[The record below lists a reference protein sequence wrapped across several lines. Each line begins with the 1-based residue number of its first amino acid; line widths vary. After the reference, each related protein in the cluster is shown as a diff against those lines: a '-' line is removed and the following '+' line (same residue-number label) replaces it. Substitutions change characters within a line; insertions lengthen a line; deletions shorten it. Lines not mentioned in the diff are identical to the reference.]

1 MHRKI
6 VIVDGKIAYTGGFN
20 VGDEYFGLKKINKP
34 WRDTTIRLTGNSVLS
49 LQTRFWTDLVFLQNQ
64 SFRKKNRSKLMF
76 DEKLLKSFYSPIEEG
91 NLGVQIL
98 SSGPNTRND
107 TIKDGYIKMIT
118 TAKKYLYI
126 QSPYFVT
133 DRTLLEAL
141 RLAAACGVDVRIMLP
156 GIPDKKSIYAISLFN
171 VAKLLKDG
179 VKVYLHSGFLHAK
192 TLVIDDHVSTVG
204 TANIDIR
211 SFSLFYEVNAF
222 IYNNDFAIKC
232 RDTFLN
238 DIKDCTIFNIE
249 TYSKRGLWDKIYESI
264 WRFIAPLA

>member
-1 MHRKI
+1 
-6 VIVDGKIAYTGGFN
+6 
-20 VGDEYFGLKKINKP
+20 
-34 WRDTTIRLTGNSVLS
+34 LTGNFVLS

-64 SFRKKNRSKLMF
+64 ISRKKDSAKLMF
-76 DEKLLKSFYSPIEEG
+76 DEKLLKSSFSQMEEG

-98 SSGPNTRND
+98 SSGPSTKND
-107 TIKDGYIKMIT
+107 AIEDAYVKMIS

-126 QSPYFVT
+126 QTPYFIP
-133 DRTLLEAL
+133 DKTLLQSL

-156 GIPDKKSIYAISLFN
+156 GIPDKKNIYAVTLLNAS
-171 VAKLLKDG
+171 KLLKHG

-192 TLVIDDHVSTVG
+192 TLVIDDHVSTIG

-211 SFSLFYEVNAF
+211 SFSLDYEVNAF
-222 IYNNDFAIKC
+222 IYNTEFAIKC
-232 RDTFLN
+232 RNTFLA

-249 TYSKRGLWDKIYESI
+249 TYSKRGLWKKIYESI

>member
-1 MHRKI
+1 
-6 VIVDGKIAYTGGFN
+6 
-20 VGDEYFGLKKINKP
+20 L
-34 WRDTTIRLTGNSVLS
+34 
-49 LQTRFWTDLVFLQNQ
+49 
-64 SFRKKNRSKLMF
+64 F

-91 NLGVQIL
+91 TLGVQIL
-98 SSGPNTRND
+98 SSGPSSRND
-107 TIKDGYIKMIT
+107 TIKDGYVKMIT

-126 QSPYFVT
+126 QTPYFVP
-133 DRTLLEAL
+133 DKTLLDAL

-156 GIPDKKSIYAISLFN
+156 GIPDKKSIYAVSLLN

-211 SFSLFYEVNAF
+211 SFSLNYEINAF

-249 TYSKRGLWDKIYESI
+249 TYSNRGIWKKIYESI